1 MTNTG
6 HRWFHSV
13 LLPRRSHSSLR
24 RMWEFWQ
31 VFLIHSISS
40 VQSLSCIWLFVTPWL
55 QHARPS
61 CPSPTSGVY
70 SNSCPL
76 SQWCHPTISSS
87 VVSFFSRLQSF
98 PASGSFQMR
107 QFFTSGGESIGIST
121 SASVL
126 PMNIQHWF
134 PYNGMFFE
142 EIVAWPLP
150 EKCTNSQT
158 LLLKHWHFNN
168 LNGESRDPDLH
179 DCLFSRI
186 WSKFLS
192 ENPCFFS
199 EQIVLLEDQFLA
211 AVRACR
217 LSALWK

>member
-1 MTNTG
+1 MI
-6 HRWFHSV
+6 HQFHSNYIHLFSGSV
-13 LLPRRSHSSLR
+13 QFSHSVVSNSLR
-24 RMWEFWQ
+24 P
-31 VFLIHSISS
+31 HG
-40 VQSLSCIWLFVTPWL
+40 L
-55 QHARPS
+55 QHARPP
-61 CPSPTSGVY
+61 CPSPTHGVY

-107 QFFTSGGESIGIST
+107 QFFTSGGESIGISA

-168 LNGESRDPDLH
+168 PNGESRDPDLH

-199 EQIVLLEDQFLA
+199 EQIVLLEDQAYFSCIVFVLR
-211 AVRACR
+211 VCVPTCVCFIKSIKI
-217 LSALWK
+217 LP